1 MRQTA
6 GAIPEHAADHMNDT
20 LFQRLYNWL
29 QAGADPEGGC

>member
-6 GAIPEHAADHMNDT
+6 DTIPEHAADHMDDG
-20 LFQRLYNWL
+20 LFGRLYRWL